1 MTQEKHNEGTPKPID
16 VTAAEATLYIPTPLH
31 PRSEALADKLFKRVL
46 RPGIDGPRE
55 ECIRQADAACASPSP
70 SLLLQSLTRSDSRRA
85 HVG

>member
-1 MTQEKHNEGTPKPID
+1 MTQTQKQHESTPKPID

-55 ECIRQADAACASPSP
+55 ECIRQADAACASCLFPCSP
-70 SLLLQSLTRSDSRRA
+70 SLSQQAEAGSR
-85 HVG
+85 